1 MVIGCQLELLT
12 INGAQPLCYLRVGK
26 EENGVISF
34 CLPFRKKKI
43 EWNRNQIIVSLVVS
57 LRALDRPI
65 RLDNHGT
72 WSLLRNGGL
81 Y

>member
-34 CLPFRKKKI
+34 CLPFRKK
-43 EWNRNQIIVSLVVS
+43 NRMESKS
-57 LRALDRPI
+57 DHRFSSR
-65 RLDNHGT
+65 
-72 WSLLRNGGL
+72 
-81 Y
+81 